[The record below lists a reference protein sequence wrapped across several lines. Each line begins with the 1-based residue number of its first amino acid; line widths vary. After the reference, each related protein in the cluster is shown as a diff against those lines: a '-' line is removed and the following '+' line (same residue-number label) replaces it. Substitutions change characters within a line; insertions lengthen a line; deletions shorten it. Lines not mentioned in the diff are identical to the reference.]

1 METPL
6 DRVARAL
13 SHVPIRH
20 TEEGLP
26 VTLDLAICLDLAL
39 AALSV
44 IHPETDCQ
52 KQRIAEPGDN
62 ATPRVLPARFIT
74 DAMADIPD
82 HLPPDFA

>member
-6 DRVARAL
+6 DRIARTL

-20 TEEGLP
+20 TEDGIP

-44 IHPETDCQ
+44 MSPEMDRLRE
-52 KQRIAEPGDN
+52 RIAELEGGT
-62 ATPRVLPARFIT
+62 ARVLPAKFVT
-74 DAMADIPD
+74 DAMARIPD
-82 HLPPDFA
+82 SLPPDFA